1 MLIHKGFK
9 YRLYPTPEQE
19 SQLLQQ
25 AGNTRFLWNKLL
37 ESNLKTYEE
46 TKKFQFSH
54 EMIVSIPKL
63 KEEFQ
68 FLKLSFSQSLQQVGR
83 QLDKALKD
91 TFKKTKGFPKFK
103 KRRNRDSFTVPQK
116 FACNKQNVKLPK
128 IGKVEWVLHRKWEG
142 SPKFLTVSRDG
153 NQWFCSITCEVNL
166 PDKQL
171 PDINLCKENIIGID
185 VGLKEFATLSDTTVI
200 SNPRHLNKKLKKL
213 KREQRWLSR
222 KTKGSNNRVKQIEK
236 VQTVHRKV
244 RNTRKDFLHK
254 ITSNM
259 IAKYSGVVLEDLN
272 IKGMMKNKK
281 LSRHISDVGWY
292 EFARQ
297 LEY

>member
-1 MLIHKGFK
+1 MLVHKGFK

-103 KRRNRDSFTVPQK
+103 KRRNRDS
-116 FACNKQNVKLPK
+116 
-128 IGKVEWVLHRKWEG
+128 
-142 SPKFLTVSRDG
+142 
-153 NQWFCSITCEVNL
+153 
-166 PDKQL
+166 
-171 PDINLCKENIIGID
+171 
-185 VGLKEFATLSDTTVI
+185 
-200 SNPRHLNKKLKKL
+200 
-213 KREQRWLSR
+213 
-222 KTKGSNNRVKQIEK
+222 
-236 VQTVHRKV
+236 
-244 RNTRKDFLHK
+244 
-254 ITSNM
+254 
-259 IAKYSGVVLEDLN
+259 
-272 IKGMMKNKK
+272 
-281 LSRHISDVGWY
+281 
-292 EFARQ
+292 
-297 LEY
+297 